1 MIQLLVEEFHSAC
14 QSILYE
20 RALPALNY
28 AVGYALAGLSMT
40 DPSEVQVQCLYIL
53 NNITHWR
60 GETAKRCRETFKQLA
75 KPATWNE
82 AA

>member
-1 MIQLLVEEFHSAC
+1 MRLLVEEFHSAC
-14 QSILYE
+14 QSILHE
-20 RALPALNY
+20 SGSPTLNY
-28 AVGYALAGLSMT
+28 AVGYARAGLSMT
-40 DPSEVQVQCLYIL
+40 DPREVQVQCRYIL